1 LKTHNEV
8 ILLIPH
14 YNNVI
19 GLKKSLKSIGIAE
32 EIDVLI
38 VDDGSKQNC
47 IVENEVSA
55 CFKANGTVFFKY
67 LITNLGIEHAL
78 NAGLEFILKNNYK
91 YTARLDCGDLCNEL
105 RFKKQYTFLQKNKDI
120 SLVGTNV
127 KFYSTQ
133 NKFLYALSL
142 PELDEDIRKKMFLN
156 AMFIH
161 PTIMFSNHI
170 LKKTG
175 FYPTNYKAAEDFAF
189 FFKVL
194 KYYKVANINE
204 FLVDCELNSNGISK
218 VQRNSQAKNRI
229 KIILENFY
237 FGFYPIYGIL
247 RSLLLLILPVWFL
260 LQLKKFLK

>member
-1 LKTHNEV
+1 MVNDV

-14 YNNVI
+14 YNNAD
-19 GLKKSLKSIGIAE
+19 GLKKSLKSIGKTE
-32 EIDVLI
+32 KIDVLI
-38 VDDGSKQNC
+38 VDDGSHKNC
-47 IVENEVSA
+47 IIEDDVRA
-55 CFKANGTVFFKY
+55 CFIASGTVFFKY
-67 LITNLGIEHAL
+67 LKTNQGIEHAL
-78 NAGLEFILKNNYK
+78 NTGLKFILKNKYK
-91 YTARLDCGDLCNEL
+91 YTARLDCGDLCYEN
-105 RFKKQYTFLQKNKDI
+105 RFKKQLTFLQNNPNI

-127 KFYSTQ
+127 KFYSPQ

-142 PELDEDIRKKMFLN
+142 PELDTDIRKKMYIN

-175 FYPTNYKAAEDFAF
+175 LYPTNYKAAEDFAF
-189 FFKVL
+189 FFKVI

-204 FLVDCELNSNGISK
+204 FLVNCELNPDGISK

-237 FGFYPIYGIL
+237 FGFYPIYGLL
-247 RSLLLLILPVWFL
+247 RSLLLFVLPVWFL
-260 LQLKKFLK
+260 LQIKRILK